1 MKVETRNKR
10 GMEVP
15 GRRNSV
21 QERGMR
27 RLETGANEVYRR
39 VCNLPF
45 VAAEC
50 AWCRSLHRAQHQ
62 QGRLSACTLAQ
73 SADDGDG
80 MRVVLQVYRG
90 GLGPERTAPP
100 RCGPRPGDLVIERK
114 RHASMVA

>member
-1 MKVETRNKR
+1 
-10 GMEVP
+10 
-15 GRRNSV
+15 
-21 QERGMR
+21 MR

-39 VCNLPF
+39 ACNLPF

-62 QGRLSACTLAQ
+62 QGRPSTCTLAQ